1 MESKT
6 PTWFLTVERQN
17 RIFTV
22 VLKAAKNLQK
32 PHPKNV
38 LIFVDCQ
45 TKSLFTGY
53 YDCVSMRKSENIIR
67 FLISASL
74 PNYPSPNPTFC
85 PKWEVSVKCWL
96 RGGVGGQ
103 LHRNLNWSNPP
114 TLSSRIKFWSD
125 SQHFDEVLVLKVYV
139 PRPPPSLPPSPSFLQ
154 RHLFFF
160 PTWSALNT
168 IYSGKSS
175 CPLMIFFYTFMAL
188 FSLTTT

>member
-32 PHPKNV
+32 PNPKNV
-38 LIFVDCQ
+38 LIFIDWHGC
-45 TKSLFTGY
+45 SYG
-53 YDCVSMRKSENIIR
+53 CVSMRKSENIIR

-74 PNYPSPNPTFC
+74 PNYPFPNPTFC
-85 PKWEVSVKCWL
+85 PKWEVSVKRWL
-96 RGGVGGQ
+96 RGGVGEQ
-103 LHRNLNWSNPP
+103 FHRNLNWSNPR

-125 SQHFDEVLVLKVYV
+125 SQYFDEVLVLKVYV
-139 PRPPPSLPPSPSFLQ
+139 PPPPPSPPPSSSFLQ

-168 IYSGKSS
+168 IHSGKSS
-175 CPLMIFFYTFMAL
+175 CALLIFFCTFMAL